1 MIVPRVIPTLLLS
14 GRKIVKT
21 TKFKN
26 PVYIGD
32 PVNTVKIFND
42 KEVDEIALLDI
53 SATNEKRPPQFD
65 LLKEIASECFIPLA
79 YGGGVRDLATAKE
92 IFSIGFEKVILG
104 TAAARTPNFIR
115 ELSDLYGA
123 QAVMIS
129 IDVAKPLFGD
139 LAVYTNS
146 GKSKTKGRN
155 LEEYVRHIQE
165 QGAGEILLTSI
176 DREGTMDGYDLDL
189 IQRVAKVTTVPLVA
203 AGGAGSIT
211 DFRKAIDAGA
221 NAAAAGSLFVFSG
234 SLRGVLIS
242 YPTRKEIE
250 EVFER

>member
-1 MIVPRVIPTLLLS
+1 MIVPRVIPTLLLN
-14 GRKIVKT
+14 GRKLVKT

-32 PVNTVKIFND
+32 PVNAVKIFND

-53 SATNEKRPPQFD
+53 SATNEKKLPQFD
-65 LLKEIASECFIPLA
+65 LLREIASECFIPLA
-79 YGGGVRDLATAKE
+79 YGGGVRDIGTAKE

-104 TAAARTPNFIR
+104 TAAEHTPELIR
-115 ELSDLYGA
+115 ELSDMFGA
-123 QAVMIS
+123 QAVVIS
-129 IDVAKPLFGD
+129 IDVSKPMFGD
-139 LAVYTNS
+139 LAIYTNS
-146 GKSKTKGRN
+146 GKSKAKRRN
-155 LEEYVRHIQE
+155 LEDYIRHIQSL
-165 QGAGEILLTSI
+165 GAGEILLTSI
-176 DREGTMDGYDLDL
+176 DREGSMGGYDLEL
-189 IQRVAKVTTVPLVA
+189 IQRVARVTTVPLVA
-203 AGGAGSIT
+203 AGGAGSIA

-221 NAAAAGSLFVFSG
+221 TAAAAGSLFVFSG